1 MEHLALIDIL
11 HFKFRSFTM
20 RFRIFLGCIGLSK
33 NRKDHR
39 SPINESLTKRFKKK
53 IVILIAILFS
63 LHLKAQE
70 NQRKTLISNIT
81 IISADTDNIKT
92 QIGYVVIADEK
103 IASVGDKKPEGMA
116 NYNELDGTGKYL
128 IPGLIDSHVHL
139 SNTAGLN
146 GPLKKKYPELVEL
159 YYDQL
164 PNSYLYFGFTT
175 LFDVNNYW
183 PERINK
189 ILTSEVRPDIYT
201 CGEQVTVMDDFN
213 MEMEEYSQQ
222 QRYASNFLNDTYNAS
237 SSLPDSI
244 QPGEHTPKKIIS
256 KIREQQGICAK
267 LVYED
272 EASGLAVSWKKPTAS
287 ILRDLITEA
296 QKFNM
301 PLVLHAPSL
310 EGHKIGLE
318 TGVQIFAHG
327 MWNWS
332 DDPNQFNNPDLVDEH
347 KRVLLE
353 IAEKQTPY
361 QLTFRTITGEKDLVA
376 MDFLEDKNL
385 EHAFPKQILD
395 LFKSEEGQWGKRKIF
410 GRTAFLEKTN
420 PPFYKALKAD
430 FTDDQKMWEH
440 VFKTYK
446 HRLSTVARFL
456 AKNDANLILGTDSP
470 AMNMYTNPPG
480 YNGILE
486 MRHWADSDIPLKKIF
501 RAATFSNAQAFH
513 LEHLYG
519 SVEKGSIANLLILN
533 SNPLKTVEAYND
545 IEKVILRGK
554 VIDRKY
560 FSAKKNNM

>member
-1 MEHLALIDIL
+1 MKHLATRGIPFN
-11 HFKFRSFTM
+11 HFRNYTM
-20 RFRIFLGCIGLSK
+20 QCWEFFICFGLAKTKYAQSGTIK
-33 NRKDHR
+33 
-39 SPINESLTKRFKKK
+39 ESHTERAMKTVVL
-53 IVILIAILFS
+53 LIALLSFING
-63 LHLKAQE
+63 KTQE
-70 NQRKTLISNIT
+70 NQSMTLISNIT
-81 IISADTDNIKT
+81 IISADMDSIKT
-92 QIGYVVIADEK
+92 QVGYVLIDGEK
-103 IASVGDKKPEGMA
+103 IISTGHKKPEGLR
-116 NYNELDGTGKYL
+116 NYIELDGKGKYL

-159 YYDQL
+159 YYNQL
-164 PNSYLYFGFTT
+164 PKSYLYFGFTT
-175 LFDVNNYW
+175 VIDLNNYW

-189 ILTSEVRPDIYT
+189 ILESEIRPDIYT
-201 CGEQVTVMDDFN
+201 CGEQVIVMDDFN
-213 MEMEEYSQQ
+213 MEMEEYSQE
-222 QRYASNFLNDTYNAS
+222 QRYASNFLNDTYNAN

-244 QPGEHTPKKIIS
+244 KANEHTPQKIIL

-272 EASGLAVSWKKPTAS
+272 EASGLAVSWEKPTAS

-332 DDPNQFNNPDLVDEH
+332 DDPNQFNNQNLGDEH

-353 IAEKQTPY
+353 IAENQIPY
-361 QLTFRTITGEKDLVA
+361 QLTFRTITGEKDLIA
-376 MDFLEDKNL
+376 MDFLKDKNL
-385 EHAFPKQILD
+385 EHVFPEQILD
-395 LFKSEEGQWGKRKIF
+395 LLKTEEGQWGKRKIF

-420 PPFYKALKAD
+420 PPFYKVLKAD
-430 FTDDQKMWEH
+430 FTNDQKMWNH
-440 VFKTYK
+440 VFRTYK
-446 HRLSTVARFL
+446 HRLSSVAKFL
-456 AKNDANLILGTDSP
+456 GENDANLILGTDTP

-486 MRHWADSDIPLKKIF
+486 MRHWYDAGIPLEKIF
-501 RAATFSNAQAFH
+501 RAATFNNAQAFH

-545 IEKVILRGK
+545 IEKVIIRGK
-554 VIDRKY
+554 MIERVHLSAVI
-560 FSAKKNNM
+560 N

>member
-1 MEHLALIDIL
+1 MKTIVI
-11 HFKFRSFTM
+11 
-20 RFRIFLGCIGLSK
+20 I
-33 NRKDHR
+33 
-39 SPINESLTKRFKKK
+39 
-53 IVILIAILFS
+53 IVILSS

-70 NQRKTLISNIT
+70 NQSKTLISNIT
-81 IISADTDNIKT
+81 IISANTDSIKT
-92 QIGYVVIADEK
+92 QVGYVSIEGEK
-103 IASVGDKKPEGMA
+103 IVSIGDKKPEGIG
-116 NYNELDGTGKYL
+116 NYIELDGTGKYL

-139 SNTAGLN
+139 ANIAGLN
-146 GPLKKKYPELVEL
+146 GPLKKKYPEVVEL
-159 YYDQL
+159 YFDQL
-164 PNSYLYFGFTT
+164 PKSYLYFGFTT
-175 LFDVNNYW
+175 LIDVNNYW

-189 ILTSEVRPDIYT
+189 ILSAELRPDIYT

-213 MEMEEYSQQ
+213 MEMEEYSQG
-222 QRYASNFLNDTYNAS
+222 QRYVSNFLNDNYNANS
-237 SSLPDSI
+237 ILPDSI
-244 QPGEHTPKKIIS
+244 QASEHTPQKIVA

-272 EASGLAVSWKKPTAS
+272 EASGLAVSWEKPTAS
-287 ILRDLITEA
+287 ILRDLILEA
-296 QKFNM
+296 QRFNM

-318 TGVQIFAHG
+318 TGIQIFAHG

-332 DDPNQFNNPDLVDEH
+332 DDPNQFNNPNLGDEH
-347 KRVLLE
+347 KRALLE
-353 IAEKQTPY
+353 IAEKQIPY
-361 QLTFRTITGEKDLVA
+361 QLTFRTITGEKDLVT

-385 EHAFPKQILD
+385 EHVFPKQMLD
-395 LFKSEEGQWGKRKIF
+395 LLNTEEGQWGKRKIF

-446 HRLSTVARFL
+446 HRLNTVARFL
-456 AKNDANLILGTDSP
+456 GENDANLILGTDSP

-486 MRHWADSDIPLKKIF
+486 MRHWADTGIPLEKIF
-501 RAATFSNAQAFH
+501 RAATFNNAHAFH

-545 IEKVILRGK
+545 IEKVMIRGK
-554 VIDRKY
+554 LIVREQL
-560 FSAKKNNM
+560 SALAN

>member
-1 MEHLALIDIL
+1 MEHLATIDISYY
-11 HFKFRSFTM
+11 KYRSFTM
-20 RFRIFLGCIGLSK
+20 QLWIFLGCLGLSK
-33 NRKDHR
+33 NKNAQRG
-39 SPINESLTKRFKKK
+39 PIDGSLTERIMKTIVVL
-53 IVILIAILFS
+53 IVILSS

-70 NQRKTLISNIT
+70 NQSKTLISNIT
-81 IISADTDNIKT
+81 IISANTDNINT
-92 QIGYVVIADEK
+92 QVGYVLIEGEK
-103 IASVGDKKPEGMA
+103 ITSVGDKKPEGMV

-146 GPLKKKYPELVEL
+146 GPLKKKYPELVQL
-159 YYDQL
+159 YYNQL
-164 PNSYLYFGFTT
+164 PKSYLYFGFTT
-175 LFDVNNYW
+175 LIDLNNYW
-183 PERINK
+183 PEQIDK
-189 ILTSEVRPDIYT
+189 ILRSEVRPDIYT
-201 CGEQVTVMDDFN
+201 CGEQVMVMDDFN
-213 MEMEEYSQQ
+213 MEMEEYSQE
-222 QRYASNFLNDTYNAS
+222 QRFASNFLNDTYNTN

-244 QPGEHTPKKIIS
+244 RGNEHTPQKIVS

-272 EASGLAVSWKKPTAS
+272 EASGLAVSWEKPTAS
-287 ILRDLITEA
+287 ILGDLIKEA

-318 TGVQIFAHG
+318 TGVQIFSHG

-332 DDPNQFNNPDLVDEH
+332 DDPNQFNNADLGDEH

-353 IAEKQTPY
+353 IAEKKIPY
-361 QLTFRTITGEKDLVA
+361 QLTFRTITGEKDLVT
-376 MDFLEDKNL
+376 MNFLEDKNL
-385 EHAFPKQILD
+385 EYVFPKQILD
-395 LFKSEEGQWGKRKIF
+395 LLKTEEGQWGKRKIF

-456 AKNDANLILGTDSP
+456 GENDANLILGTDSP

-486 MRHWADSDIPLKKIF
+486 MRHWADTGIPLDKIF
-501 RAATFSNAQAFH
+501 KAATFNNAQAFH

-545 IEKVILRGK
+545 IEKVIVRGK
-554 VIDRKY
+554 VIDREQL
-560 FSAKKNNM
+560 SALAN

>member
-1 MEHLALIDIL
+1 MPNKYLVLLFMIL
-11 HFKFRSFTM
+11 CFNAWSQ
-20 RFRIFLGCIGLSK
+20 S
-33 NRKDHR
+33 
-39 SPINESLTKRFKKK
+39 
-53 IVILIAILFS
+53 
-63 LHLKAQE
+63 
-70 NQRKTLISNIT
+70 RKTHTLITNIT
-81 IISADTDNIKT
+81 IISANEEEVMRQVGNVLIID
-92 QIGYVVIADEK
+92 GK
-103 IASVGDKKPEGMA
+103 IAYAGKAKPKISGQYEELEGKDKF
-116 NYNELDGTGKYL
+116 L

-139 SNTAGLN
+139 ANTAGLN
-146 GPLKKKYPELVEL
+146 GPLKKKYPEVVKL

-164 PNSYLYFGFTT
+164 PKSYLYFGFTT
-175 LFDVNNYW
+175 LIDVNNYW

-189 ILTSEVRPDIYT
+189 ILKAEIRPDIYT

-213 MEMEEYSQQ
+213 MEMEEYSQE
-222 QRYASNFLNDTYNAS
+222 QRYASNFLNDSYNAN

-244 QPGEHTPKKIIS
+244 QASEHTPQKIIS

-272 EASGLAVSWKKPTAS
+272 EASGLVVSWKKPTPS
-287 ILRDLITEA
+287 ILRDLIIEA

-301 PLVLHAPSL
+301 PLILHAPSL

-318 TGVQIFAHG
+318 TGVQIFAHA

-332 DDPNQFNNPDLVDEH
+332 DDPKQFNNPDLGSEH

-353 IAEKQTPY
+353 IAEKQLPY
-361 QLTFRTITGEKDLVA
+361 QLTFRTITGEKDLLTL
-376 MDFLEDKNL
+376 DFLKDKNL
-385 EHAFPKQILD
+385 EHVFPKPLLD
-395 LFKSEEGQWGKRKIF
+395 LFKTEEGQWGKHKIF

-420 PPFYKALKAD
+420 PTFYRALKAN

-440 VFKTYK
+440 AFKTYK

-456 AKNDANLILGTDSP
+456 GENDANLILGSDSP

-486 MRHWADSDIPLKKIF
+486 MRHWYDAGISLEEIF
-501 RAATFSNAQAFH
+501 RAATFNNAQAFH

-533 SNPLKTVEAYND
+533 SDPLKTVEAYND
-545 IEKVILRGK
+545 IEKVIVRGK
-554 VIDRKY
+554 PIDRQRL
-560 FSAKKNNM
+560 SALEN